1 MRKQATVLAL
11 AVFLLVGNFL
21 SPASATTAFNVNISD
36 HFGGVPQDNL
46 SYITT
51 GMGNNGSEAL
61 CTGWDDPK
69 CSNSLTAYVILP
81 VCKSLS
87 EARLYY
93 LLLQLIR

>member
-1 MRKQATVLAL
+1 MRKQAKVLAL
-11 AVFLLVGNFL
+11 AVFLLVGNVI

-51 GMGNNGSEAL
+51 GMGIGGAESL

-69 CSNSLTAYVILP
+69 CNNSLSA
-81 VCKSLS
+81 
-87 EARLYY
+87 
-93 LLLQLIR
+93 